1 MSLAP
6 GFHALWPTPL
16 GLHRF
21 DQAEAINPLLVRI
34 FGAMRATQSHA
45 RGETPGA
52 FFASDDDLLRRIQ
65 LPQWQHLVRFIVEGL
80 RDTVSQANRGA
91 WPTGVSGQGP
101 DLRIA
106 IEGMWFQTSNRGAFH
121 EVHSH
126 GNCSWSGVYCV
137 QVDSPARRVTHAT
150 YGASNGV
157 TRCYGPHFQQLGGA
171 HVDLGNA
178 YLQPPQVELEPVPG
192 QLLLFPS
199 WLAHQA
205 LPYEGELDRV
215 IVSFNASI
223 HAAQGSDQL
232 HRYSAG

>member
-1 MSLAP
+1 DGSFTYD
-6 GFHALWPTPL
+6 G
-16 GLHRF
+16 GE
-21 DQAEAINPLLVRI
+21 QY
-34 FGAMRATQSHA
+34 GAGHT
-45 RGETPGA
+45 
-52 FFASDDDLLRRIQ
+52 DDDTYFGRSSYCGLGPNASYVITYSLPLATLRITGRK
-65 LPQWQHLVRFIVEGL
+65 
-80 RDTVSQANRGA
+80 ANRGA